1 MQNNVHGVFFFDA
14 ASHGHSQGDAGLVET
29 RDIIMAIVALLSTGG
44 FFGTLRQLYLARPDH
59 QKIKA
64 EREHLLAQ
72 VRATTIEQW
81 QALADERQQEIV
93 LLRERL
99 TTIEASLEDTRAQ
112 LRTAQ
117 SQVSKLEGERVEWQR
132 ERKALLKRIEELEA
146 CR

>member
-1 MQNNVHGVFFFDA
+1 M
-14 ASHGHSQGDAGLVET
+14 ET

-44 FFGTLRQLYLARPDH
+44 FLGSLRLLYLARP
-59 QKIKA
+59 
-64 EREHLLAQ
+64 EREKLMAD

-81 QALADERQQEIV
+81 QQLADTRQEEIV
-93 LLRERL
+93 DLRQRL
-99 TTIEASLEDTRAQ
+99 AAVEACLEDTRAQ